1 MPLDFCHTCF
11 IDLAPGEI
19 CSRCGED
26 RSSIVDAGDVLHP
39 GSVLAAKYKVGR
51 LLGRGG
57 FGATYLA
64 WDLTLRR
71 RVAIKEFLPRQLA
84 SRMPGGT
91 QVRAYTG
98 SQGAF
103 NIGLEKFLEEARHL
117 AQFGDHPGI
126 IRVLDFFE
134 QNGTGY
140 MVMEYLDGSTLD
152 QYVSTTGRLLRRAR
166 NVVDREF
173 ATDIGPVFGCRW
185 KQRGIK
191 RAGIL

>member
-26 RSSIVDAGDVLHP
+26 RFSTGDAGDVLRP
-39 GSVLAAKYKVGR
+39 GSVLGGKYKIGR

-64 WDLTLRR
+64 WDLNLRR

-98 SQGAF
+98 RG
-103 NIGLEKFLEEARHL
+103 R
-117 AQFGDHPGI
+117 
-126 IRVLDFFE
+126 RVLRD
-134 QNGTGY
+134 
-140 MVMEYLDGSTLD
+140 SP
-152 QYVSTTGRLLRRAR
+152 LRA
-166 NVVDREF
+166 
-173 ATDIGPVFGCRW
+173 AA
-185 KQRGIK
+185 K
-191 RAGIL
+191 RMKRFISDA